1 MTTFRDLF
9 ISLLAL
15 IILLPLL
22 VILALTVYLSLGP
35 PIFFCQLRLGLHGK
49 PFTLRKFRTMRT
61 PRPDEDFL
69 ATDAVRLTRLGRVL
83 RNTSLDELPTL
94 WNVLHGDMS
103 LVGPRPLLLEYL
115 PRYNAQQA
123 RRMEVR
129 PGITGWAQVNGRNS
143 LSWEEKFRLDV
154 WYVDNQSFFLDMKI
168 LWMTVWQVLVGN
180 GVSADQHA
188 TMPPFTRS
196 PQGPASMSTSDTTRE
211 GIQ

>member
-129 PGITGWAQVNGRNS
+129 PGITGWAQVNGRDE
-143 LSWEEKFRLDV
+143 LPIPQKVAFDV
-154 WYVDNQSFFLDMKI
+154 QYLQRQSFWFDIYI
-168 LWMTVWQVLVGN
+168 LWLTFIKVVRRD
-180 GVSADQHA
+180 GVSH
-188 TMPPFTRS
+188 
-196 PQGPASMSTSDTTRE
+196 
-211 GIQ
+211 